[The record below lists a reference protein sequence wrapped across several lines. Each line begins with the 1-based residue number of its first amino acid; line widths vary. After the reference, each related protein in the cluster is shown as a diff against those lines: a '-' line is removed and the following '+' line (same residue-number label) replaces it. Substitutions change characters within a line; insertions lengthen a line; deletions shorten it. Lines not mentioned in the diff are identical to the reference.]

1 MSTNAS
7 NPSRGTMAAPYR
19 GALSANRLIG
29 DPVVNRKGEK
39 LGKIEDLA
47 IDPQGFCIEYAVL
60 SFGGFLGMG
69 DKRFAV
75 PLEAM
80 EPSPEEKKFILDV
93 DKERLK
99 NAPSFDK
106 DKLPDTSDRA
116 FGTTVYSFYGCAYTP
131 HPH

>member
-1 MSTNAS
+1 MSTNVS
-7 NPSRGTMAAPYR
+7 NPSRGKTAAPYR
-19 GALSANRLIG
+19 GALSASMLIG

-39 LGKIEDLA
+39 LGKIEDLV
-47 IDPQGFCIEYAVL
+47 IHPQGFCIEYAVL

-80 EPSPEEKKFILDV
+80 QLSPEEKKFTLDV

-99 NAPSFDK
+99 NAPNFDK
-106 DKLPDTSDRA
+106 DQLPDASDRA
-116 FGTTVYSFYGCAYTP
+116 FGATVYSFYGCAYTP
-131 HPH
+131 HTH